1 MDRERGRAKER
12 VISAASFP
20 DDDPYHVSFGDSIIQ
35 NCDLWSKSG
44 MEVDKENILD
54 DNNAMLEDNLPPRNQ
69 EGTENLNTNNI
80 NLLGESEDSQTYSD
94 QSRSSSQRESE
105 SASSGYSIEFQDEIG
120 LGITRM

>member
-1 MDRERGRAKER
+1 MGATLKRPRPTTSLRGIGNMASQLPSSSDLKAISNSLSMDRERGRAKER

-44 MEVDKENILD
+44 MEVDKENIID
-54 DNNAMLEDNLPPRNQ
+54 DNNAMMEDNSLPRNQ

-80 NLLGESEDSQTYSD
+80 NLL
-94 QSRSSSQRESE
+94 
-105 SASSGYSIEFQDEIG
+105 
-120 LGITRM
+120 